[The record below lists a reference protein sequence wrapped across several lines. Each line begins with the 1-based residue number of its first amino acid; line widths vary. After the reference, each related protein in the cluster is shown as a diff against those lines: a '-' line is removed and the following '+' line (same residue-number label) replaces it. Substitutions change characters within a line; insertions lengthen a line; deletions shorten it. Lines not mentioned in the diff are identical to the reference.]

1 MKEVIRGVG
10 LHHSLT
16 AAAVRLI
23 LLEQL
28 ATVGGCFN
36 RPRPHAFPVAFHL
49 FIIVLL
55 TVALLPVNAA
65 GTSIDP
71 YHNRSLARTFHCPS
85 QTRARL
91 VLTVPSR

>member
-1 MKEVIRGVG
+1 RPGTFQTSPDI
-10 LHHSLT
+10 HHSLI
-16 AAAVRLI
+16 AANSRLPVSGD
-23 LLEQL
+23 LSTL
-28 ATVGGCFN
+28 
-36 RPRPHAFPVAFHL
+36 PRPHAFPVAFHL

-55 TVALLPVNAA
+55 TVDPPRVNAA

-71 YHNRSLARTFHCPS
+71 YHNRSLARTSHCPS